1 MRNPFLTLEE
11 VGSSLRIFVD
21 APIFIYHFTGVSSE
35 CRRFLERC
43 ERSDLKALT
52 SIVTVAEVAHRLMT
66 IEAVTR
72 GLVSPGNVARKLR
85 ERPEI
90 VARLQTYQQQ
100 VERIPLM
107 SIEVLPL
114 DLGVFLRSGRLRTEC
129 GLLVNDSLA
138 AATALERSVT
148 AIASSDPDFERVKE
162 LDWYRPS
169 DI

>member
-1 MRNPFLTLEE
+1 
-11 VGSSLRIFVD
+11 
-21 APIFIYHFTGVSSE
+21 
-35 CRRFLERC
+35 
-43 ERSDLKALT
+43 
-52 SIVTVAEVAHRLMT
+52 VTVAEVAHRLMT

-72 GLVSPGNVARKLR
+72 RLITPGNVAKKLR

-90 VARLQTYQQQ
+90 VAKLQTYQQQ
-100 VERIPLM
+100 VDSIPPM

-138 AATALERSVT
+138 AATALERNVT

-162 LDWYRPS
+162 LDCYRPA